1 LGSKTIT
8 RLATSAPIPL
18 DHDFWESLDRLVSE
32 SRLVID
38 RPKGSQ
44 HPRYSDVIY
53 PLDYGYLEGT
63 TTLDGGGLDIWVGRM
78 PQKSLTALVLTVDLL
93 KRDIEI
99 KLLLGCTQDEQGQIL
114 DFLNSG
120 LMRAVKIS
128 R

>member
-1 LGSKTIT
+1 
-8 RLATSAPIPL
+8 L